1 MYYLFD
7 CAKGRNL
14 RMKLLEELINSE
26 QYNFEGLEA
35 PFFLIGLLSAFE
47 NRYQAKTDKLF
58 EDISWKQFF
67 AIICIN
73 LCRESPTIKELADF
87 MGSSHQNV
95 KQILNK
101 LENKGYIEMLP
112 DESDKRKQRI
122 IVTEKTKV
130 FCAKHDENGQQFI
143 RKLFEGIPDEDIQT
157 VIRTIMQMEKNL
169 EETL

>member
-1 MYYLFD
+1 
-7 CAKGRNL
+7 
-14 RMKLLEELINSE
+14 MKLLEEVINSE
-26 QYNFEGLEA
+26 QYNFEGIEA

-67 AIICIN
+67 TIICIN

-101 LENKGYIEMLP
+101 LEHKGYIELLP
-112 DESDKRKQRI
+112 DKSDKRKQRI
-122 IVTEKTKV
+122 ALTQKTQD
-130 FCAKHDENGQQFI
+130 FCAEHDVGGEIFMQ
-143 RKLFEGIPDEDIQT
+143 KLFDGISTEDIQT
-157 VIRTIMQMEKNL
+157 VIRTIMQMERNL
-169 EETL
+169 EEKL

>member
-1 MYYLFD
+1 
-7 CAKGRNL
+7 
-14 RMKLLEELINSE
+14 MKLLEEVINSE
-26 QYNFEGLEA
+26 QYNFEGIEA

-73 LCRESPTIKELADF
+73 LCKESPTIKELAEI

-101 LENKGYIEMLP
+101 LEDKGYVKTVL
-112 DESDKRKQRI
+112 DEQDKRKQRI
-122 IVTEKTKV
+122 ILTEKTRA
-130 FCAKHDENGQQFI
+130 FCEEHDEGSKTI
-143 RKLFEGIPDEDIQT
+143 VKKIFEGIDEKDIGT
-157 VIRTIMQMEKNL
+157 VIKTLLQMEKNL
-169 EETL
+169 EDAH

>member
-1 MYYLFD
+1 
-7 CAKGRNL
+7 
-14 RMKLLEELINSE
+14 MKLLEEVINSE
-26 QYNFEGLEA
+26 QYNFEGIEA

-101 LENKGYIEMLP
+101 LEHKGYIKLLP
-112 DESDKRKQRI
+112 DKSDKRKQRI
-122 IVTEKTKV
+122 ALTQKTQD
-130 FCAKHDENGQQFI
+130 FCAEHDAGGEIFMQ
-143 RKLFEGIPDEDIQT
+143 KLFDGISTEDIQT
-157 VIRTIMQMEKNL
+157 VIRTIMQMERNL
-169 EETL
+169 EEKL